1 MSYSKNAKV
10 FPINIQF
17 IQHKTIVIRCP
28 KILYIL
34 LFRVSQSLRK
44 WGKYTAFLIFVCQFM
59 RFQKVFIENNTR
71 YTFCNSIFCNL
82 GEVAKKQKLDH
93 PENEKSLDIN
103 RF

>member
-1 MSYSKNAKV
+1 MSYNKNAKV

-17 IQHKTIVIRCP
+17 IQHKTIVIQCP

-71 YTFCNSIFCNL
+71 YNFCNSIFFNL

-93 PENEKSLDIN
+93 PEN
-103 RF
+103 